1 MVRGRDMRPDTYQI
15 PIGGKWTL
23 EDLYVFPRAYEQC
36 YFLYLS
42 LHQVDRG
49 FEDSENYVYEA
60 FPWQGGYSAVDFYNR
75 LKWAVSKK
83 RRPRITRIEYA
94 SPGVIELG
102 GLVVAVAVLI
112 EKVVHSI
119 CNTAKEAS
127 RAYSAVYG
135 DLQRRKLLKIKT
147 ENQIRKL
154 TAADR
159 RVIDAHNET
168 MSRILE
174 VNVDQLNDRTGS
186 PYKSLKILL
195 SLFRRVRSVALFQ
208 KRGKLQLR

>member
-1 MVRGRDMRPDTYQI
+1 MVRVRNMRPETYQI

-42 LHQVDRG
+42 LHQPNRDLEHSG
-49 FEDSENYVYEA
+49 NYAYEV

-75 LKWAVSKK
+75 LKWAVSKR

-119 CNTAKEAS
+119 CRVPHFS
-127 RAYSAVYG
+127 RLSREVG
-135 DLQRRKLLKIKT
+135 PSRKTPPERRPV
-147 ENQIRKL
+147 ENSCQ
-154 TAADR
+154 APF
-159 RVIDAHNET
+159 
-168 MSRILE
+168 
-174 VNVDQLNDRTGS
+174 S
-186 PYKSLKILL
+186 PQFPL
-195 SLFRRVRSVALFQ
+195 SLS
-208 KRGKLQLR
+208 LQPKYKGNNILD